1 MNKVLPAFILLHQQ
15 VRHAFGQDRT
25 YEKSQQIALA
35 ATATVGRHTITG
47 IIQTAGRSDK
57 DWSAYYRIFEQNRI
71 SMPQCWDTILQQ
83 AISLTPENMPF
94 VVAMD
99 DTITPRKGTKGH
111 GVSLRRDPQGPKY
124 RPNFIPGQRWVQLSA
139 LVPFNGYH
147 SRVTAV
153 PINMLHAPTPK
164 KPGPK
169 ATDEQRSQYKADQK
183 ACRVTTVGAEA
194 LKELR
199 ARMDEDPNSR
209 HRRLVLTVDG
219 GYMNKTILTKIPKNT
234 TIIGRIRYDAR
245 LTKLPDKQPKT
256 GKPRVYGD
264 PIPKPDLIRQDD
276 SYEWEHI
283 CVYSSGKFHVVR
295 IKTVDR
301 VRWKGVGAQD
311 FRLVVVAP
319 TPYRLK
325 KNGRTLYRNPAYILC
340 SDPDMPVEQVVQLY
354 IWRWEQ
360 EVAFREE
367 KSYFGIGDPQV
378 WCVNSVC
385 NVIPFLV
392 WVYSLMH
399 LAAII
404 SGVKD
409 EELPRPKWQRRTI
422 DGRLSTNRLAMFM
435 RQEVIDAPHDREYGE
450 VVARLQ
456 ASIHPMSDSITRRHQ
471 NSDIHQYP
479 AWLYAMK

>member
-183 ACRVTTVGAEA
+183 ACRVTIVGAEA
-194 LKELR
+194 DRK
-199 ARMDEDPNSR
+199 S
-209 HRRLVLTVDG
+209 
-219 GYMNKTILTKIPKNT
+219 
-234 TIIGRIRYDAR
+234 
-245 LTKLPDKQPKT
+245 
-256 GKPRVYGD
+256 
-264 PIPKPDLIRQDD
+264 
-276 SYEWEHI
+276 
-283 CVYSSGKFHVVR
+283 VV
-295 IKTVDR
+295 
-301 VRWKGVGAQD
+301 
-311 FRLVVVAP
+311 
-319 TPYRLK
+319 
-325 KNGRTLYRNPAYILC
+325 
-340 SDPDMPVEQVVQLY
+340 
-354 IWRWEQ
+354 
-360 EVAFREE
+360 
-367 KSYFGIGDPQV
+367 
-378 WCVNSVC
+378 
-385 NVIPFLV
+385 
-392 WVYSLMH
+392 
-399 LAAII
+399 
-404 SGVKD
+404 
-409 EELPRPKWQRRTI
+409 
-422 DGRLSTNRLAMFM
+422 
-435 RQEVIDAPHDREYGE
+435 
-450 VVARLQ
+450 
-456 ASIHPMSDSITRRHQ
+456 
-471 NSDIHQYP
+471 
-479 AWLYAMK
+479 